1 MSKCRICQS
10 AYVDHGMICDAC
22 QESIPKN
29 DINMT
34 KESVEPYR
42 AIGLDPYIGV
52 VKFHRQYESQH
63 PFWFKFIKTLILSCP
78 LNLSNQVNTFQLYED
93 QNYSKNPKVE
103 GVCKEVI
110 VYGTILSG
118 FLNENNTVKVKGKL
132 NRKGTVIATEI
143 FNLSSGSWLKRRGV
157 LNALN
162 VRIMTFVAILIML
175 GLIHYASTYVPIK
188 SLVIMLAIIGLM
200 LQFARRRSRR

>member
-22 QESIPKN
+22 LESIPKN

-42 AIGLDPYIGV
+42 ANEFAPYIGV
-52 VKFHRQYESQH
+52 VKFHRQYESKH
-63 PFWFKFIKTLILSCP
+63 PLWFKVIKTLVLSCP

-132 NRKGTVIATEI
+132 NRKGSVIATEV

-157 LNALN
+157 INAPN
-162 VRIMTFVAILIML
+162 VRIMTFITILIML
-175 GLIHYASTYVPIK
+175 GAIHYVSAYLPFK
-188 SLVIMLAIIGLM
+188 SLVVVLTVLGLM
-200 LQFARRRSRR
+200 FQFARRRSRR